1 MPLSLCSFH
10 AAKIHHAQVHE
21 RRKGWGAN
29 VWECMVYNDDTGTA
43 GRECCG
49 GLCEDLT
56 TSLIRPIV
64 EDMAEEVD
72 QGTCP
77 QQLVSACGKRFGG
90 TMI

>member
-1 MPLSLCSFH
+1 MLKSMSAEKAEAPTSGSIWSTMTIRGQL
-10 AAKIHHAQVHE
+10 
-21 RRKGWGAN
+21 GAS
-29 VWECMVYNDDTGTA
+29 A
-43 GRECCG
+43 GG